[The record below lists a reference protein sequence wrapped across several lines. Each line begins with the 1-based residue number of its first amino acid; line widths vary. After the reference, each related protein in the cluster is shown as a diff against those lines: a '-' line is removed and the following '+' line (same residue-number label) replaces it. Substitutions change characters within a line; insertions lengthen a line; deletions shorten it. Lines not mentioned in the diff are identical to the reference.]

1 MSVFR
6 MNAKKISQ
14 DFGSVAKMAR
24 VYNIAQPTLEH
35 IIYKKNSLGFRS
47 DSVREVVN
55 ELLAKGYLYYA
66 DEIEPSSKP
75 QAKEASVDSN
85 PILRGER

>member
-35 IIYKKNSLGFRS
+35 IIYKKNSLCFRS

-55 ELLAKGYLYYA
+55 DLLDKGYLYYA
-66 DEIEPSSKP
+66 DEVEPSAKTTSK
-75 QAKEASVDSN
+75 
-85 PILRGER
+85 RGKCGF

>member
-66 DEIEPSSKP
+66 DEVEPTQSPST
-75 QAKEASVDSN
+75 QSQKE
-85 PILRGER
+85 REC